1 MFFPFNSQYSAK
13 NAVHFAVQCGKR
25 RLFVRTVT
33 ACLCFVLILACFA
46 PVVASASTPQWVRVV
61 KDDVLL
67 YTTAYSSKVT
77 MELQKSYYLQ
87 VLQEENGMYLV
98 SVMHNQVGFPTIT
111 GYVFQND
118 VERCDQTPVL
128 PYYPTASITV
138 LANSAVIKLS
148 PMDSA
153 QTLVV
158 ATNTQQLSFYGQTE
172 SYGKTWFYVY
182 YAGMFGYVESSLV
195 TQPVIA
201 LHPTPIVEDVPV
213 VTPPVED
220 PPVTDDTP
228 TPSGAT
234 SEIALI
240 VFVALL
246 AVGIVVALF
255 LPGNTKRDAFSA
267 DI

>member
-1 MFFPFNSQYSAK
+1 
-13 NAVHFAVQCGKR
+13 
-25 RLFVRTVT
+25 VRTVVFV
-33 ACLCFVLILACFA
+33 LCFVILFVCFA
-46 PVVASASTPQWVRVV
+46 PVCAVASTPQWVRVV
-61 KDDVLL
+61 KDGVLL
-67 YTTAYSSKVT
+67 YTTAYSSKIT

-98 SVMHNQVGFPTIT
+98 TVMQNQVGFPTIT

-118 VERCDQTPVL
+118 VEKCDEMPAL
-128 PYYPTASITV
+128 PYYPTATITV
-138 LANSAVIKLS
+138 SANSASIKLS

-158 ATNTQQLSFYGQTE
+158 TTNTQQLSFYGETE

-182 YAGMFGYVESSLV
+182 YAGMFGYVDSQLV
-195 TQPVIA
+195 TSPVIA
-201 LHPTPIVEDVPV
+201 LHPTPIVEDTPV
-213 VTPPVED
+213 VAPPTTETLPETDETETPN
-220 PPVTDDTP
+220 T
-228 TPSGAT
+228 AT

-240 VFVALL
+240 IFVALL

-255 LPGNTKRDAFSA
+255 LPGNTKKETFSA